1 MSKKQKK
8 TTKELMREAREEGLF
23 KEAQEMANTK
33 KKYEFKSLWDGVVTI
48 LLFIAALFIITLV
61 RRVFNL

>member
-23 KEAQEMANTK
+23 KEAHEMARTK
-33 KKYEFKSLWDGVVTI
+33 KKYEFKSSWDGLITI
-48 LLFIAALFIITLV
+48 LLFIAALVIITLV
-61 RRVFNL
+61 RRFFNL

>member
-1 MSKKQKK
+1 MAKKQKK

-23 KEAQEMANTK
+23 KEAHEMTITK
-33 KKYEFKSLWDGVVTI
+33 KKYEFKSSWDGFVTI
-48 LLFIAALFIITLV
+48 LLFIVALVIITLV